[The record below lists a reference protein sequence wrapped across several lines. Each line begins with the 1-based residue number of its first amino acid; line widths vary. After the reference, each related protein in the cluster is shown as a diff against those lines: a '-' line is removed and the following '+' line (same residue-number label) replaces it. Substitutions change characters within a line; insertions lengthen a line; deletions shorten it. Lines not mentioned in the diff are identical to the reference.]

1 MQNNSLAQLQIPLV
15 IGNHIEKL
23 PEDLFIPPNA
33 LEVILES
40 TPILNQKR
48 RHRYS

>member
-40 TPILNQKR
+40 FSGPLDLLL
-48 RHRYS
+48 